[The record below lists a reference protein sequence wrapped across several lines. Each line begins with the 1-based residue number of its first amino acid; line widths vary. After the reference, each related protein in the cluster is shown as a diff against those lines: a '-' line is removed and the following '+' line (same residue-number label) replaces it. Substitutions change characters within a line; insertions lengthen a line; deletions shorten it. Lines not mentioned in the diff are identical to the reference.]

1 MHPSFFHMFACLL
14 FPMFFFDTELKV
26 ARKRRMGESGG
37 GGDGDEEGGES
48 R

>member
-1 MHPSFFHMFACLL
+1 MHLSFFRMFA
-14 FPMFFFDTELKV
+14 FFFDTVLKV
-26 ARKRRMGESGG
+26 ARKRRMGESGR